1 LSCGTNPK
9 TSGRFWKLLGASTDK
24 NRARTAEEV
33 TAAADFE
40 AKAAALDDEQL
51 RKAAKLLDLDA
62 LAESADI
69 PQFLAIAREAAER
82 TTSLRP
88 FDVQLQGRCG
98 CSPATSW
105 RWPPVRARRCPAP
118 SPRPATRW
126 RPARPRHLRQRL
138 PGPP

>member
-1 LSCGTNPK
+1 MPGQLDGGGQTHRTRPGDQHIDVEFPGAPADYAARHRGRVPLSCGTNPK

-82 TTSLRP
+82 RRRCGPLT
-88 FDVQLQGRCG
+88 QLQG
-98 CSPATSW
+98 AAD
-105 RWPPVRARRCPAP
+105 ARR
-118 SPRPATRW
+118 
-126 RPARPRHLRQRL
+126 
-138 PGPP
+138 